1 MEPAIPWV
9 TVWGYGADIRATP
22 GILSVRTGGEV
33 TRYPLADIR
42 HLLIAGGHSLQ
53 TSAVSHLMEQGVSIS
68 FFDVHGTPAGS
79 VRPPGADAHPLRSAQ
94 KSIPVH
100 RLTMSVIT
108 ASRRARLMLLNELG
122 SSRADGLYYQGEL
135 EILADASREL
145 EFLITLPELARVF
158 SLTRDMYYEILSRV
172 IAPEL
177 GYRRRERPPY
187 PDPVNAMFAHG
198 YAVLYAN
205 VMVAAEGAGLD
216 PGIGALYGGAVPV
229 AKGRGACVLDMME
242 TMTAPLVDRVVVSMA
257 EEDLIRHRY
266 EMSSRCILSE
276 GLMQEFNRRL
286 AATIRQEVVNRV
298 VAEYADAVTS
308 GRTFEP
314 RV

>member
-22 GILSVRTGGEV
+22 KTLSVRTGAEM

-42 HLLIAGGHSLQ
+42 HLLIAGGHTLQ
-53 TSAVSHLMEQGVSIS
+53 TSAVSHLTEQGISIS
-68 FFDVHGTPAGS
+68 FFDVHGAPAGS
-79 VRPPGADAHPLRSAQ
+79 VRPSGTDARPLRSAQ

-100 RLTMSVIT
+100 RFTMSVIT
-108 ASRRARLMLLNELG
+108 ASLRARLMLLNELG
-122 SSRADGLYYQGEL
+122 SSRTDGLYYQGEL
-135 EILADASREL
+135 EIFADALREL

-172 IAPEL
+172 VAPEL

-198 YAVLYAN
+198 YAVLYATAA
-205 VMVAAEGAGLD
+205 VATEGAGLD
-216 PGIGALYGGAVPV
+216 PEIGALYGGAVPV
-229 AKGRGACVLDMME
+229 ARGRGACVMDIVE
-242 TMTAPLVDRVVVSMA
+242 TMTAPLVDQVVVSMA
-257 EEDLIRHRY
+257 AEGLISDRY
-266 EMSSRCILSE
+266 EISSLCILSE
-276 GLMQEFNRRL
+276 GLMQELNCRL
-286 AATIRQEVVNRV
+286 AATIRPEFVDRV
-298 VAEYADAVTS
+298 VAEYANAVAS
-308 GRTFEP
+308 GGTFEP